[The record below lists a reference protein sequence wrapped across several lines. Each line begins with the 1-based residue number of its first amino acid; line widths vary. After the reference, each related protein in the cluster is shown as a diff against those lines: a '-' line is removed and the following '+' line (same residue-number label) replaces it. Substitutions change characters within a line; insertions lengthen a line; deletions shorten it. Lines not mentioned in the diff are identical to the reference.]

1 MKGCLTVL
9 VLLSVLVVLGLV
21 VPIRLIGTGL
31 DDFGDRERRMAAKAL
46 FHGPE
51 LYGSGFLEIGDYS
64 GPPLVLGRH
73 VEGVE
78 ECPPLPGGETPEED
92 SYRAYGGGA
101 PGTERT
107 ASSASPGERWRST
120 VAVAGDG
127 SRTSERLGAH
137 QDRRGLKADGQEL
150 TAQKVGTRG
159 FEPPTSSSRTRRA
172 TRLRYVPTE

>member
-9 VLLSVLVVLGLV
+9 VPLSVLVVLGLV

-51 LYGSGFLEIGDYS
+51 LYGNSFLEIGDYS
-64 GPPLVLGRH
+64 GPPLVLGWH

-78 ECPPLPGGETPEED
+78 ECPPLPGGRSPRRTATAPTA
-92 SYRAYGGGA
+92 RGA
-101 PGTERT
+101 PGSGRT
-107 ASSASPGERWRST
+107 PSSASPGERWRST

-127 SRTSERLGAH
+127 SRTSERFGVH
-137 QDRRGLKADGQEL
+137 QDRRGAEG
-150 TAQKVGTRG
+150 
-159 FEPPTSSSRTRRA
+159 
-172 TRLRYVPTE
+172 

>member
-78 ECPPLPGGETPEED
+78 ECPPLPGGEKLEED
-92 SYRAYGGGA
+92 SYRAYGGG
-101 PGTERT
+101 
-107 ASSASPGERWRST
+107 SARIGAYPLFGIPRGEMEVDCGGRRRWESY
-120 VAVAGDG
+120 
-127 SRTSERLGAH
+127 L
-137 QDRRGLKADGQEL
+137 
-150 TAQKVGTRG
+150 
-159 FEPPTSSSRTRRA
+159 
-172 TRLRYVPTE
+172 